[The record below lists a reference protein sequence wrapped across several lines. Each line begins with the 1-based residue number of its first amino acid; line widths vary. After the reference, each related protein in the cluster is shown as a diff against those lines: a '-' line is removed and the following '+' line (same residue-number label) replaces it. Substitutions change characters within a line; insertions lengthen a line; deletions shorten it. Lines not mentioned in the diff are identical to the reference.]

1 MRLGRILRQR
11 WRSLFRRAQAETEMQ
26 RELDLHLEQLTREF
40 IAGGMSPADAR
51 LAAIREFGS
60 TDFFKE
66 ECRDMR
72 RVNWIHDL
80 GKDAIY
86 ACRLLRKSP
95 GFTLTA
101 VLSLALGIGANTAIF
116 SMVNALLLRPLPYP
130 HPERLAMLFER
141 NLSNSSDRA
150 NAAPGNFLDWQKQS
164 AAFEHI
170 SAFQTRT
177 VTLSGNAAEVESER
191 VAACT
196 CSANIFETLEVQPAL
211 GRAFTT
217 QEDQFGAPR
226 LAIIG
231 YPLWQRRFGG
241 RRDAIGQSLRIDAND
256 YRIIG
261 VMPRAFAYPA
271 NNIEV
276 WIPLLTGITPQIQIR
291 HDLHNLTVIGRL
303 RAGTS
308 IAQGAAEVD
317 GISAR
322 YKNAHPQE
330 STGRGAMAIPL
341 HDVLVEGVRTPLVIL
356 LGAVVCVL
364 LIACVNIANLVL
376 TRSIGR
382 TREIGLRA
390 CLGAGRGRIV
400 RQLVTESVLLSIAG
414 GTLGVLL
421 ALSISTTMAAHAPNA
436 AALLPDGKLP
446 LDPLVFIFAFTA
458 ALLAGVVVGLFPAI
472 RVSRMELAETLKDT
486 TRSATASRAHGRF
499 RSAMVAAEV
508 ALAGVL
514 LIASGL
520 LLRSFQQL
528 HQVQPGVRL
537 DDTVVLSFSMPG
549 ENYRTGRQRGV
560 FLEQLADR
568 LRQAPGIR
576 TAGLSSCT
584 PLTGACNVLFY
595 YVDGRPFEPGKF
607 LMAMEQSVDTDYFAA
622 AGVPLVKGRTFTQRD
637 GIGSDAQHPR
647 PGSIIIS
654 ETMAKTVFP
663 NEDPMGKRIFFDYEV
678 QAARLNN
685 QPVPH
690 YQVIGIAAD
699 VRPTLADKP
708 YPMFYRP
715 LLDNAGRGI
724 TAILHAA
731 SGTASA
737 VSAARG
743 ELRRLDPSLPVFRV
757 QTMDEVIGRS
767 TADRRFST
775 TLYLSFAGL
784 ALLLATIG
792 LYGLV
797 SYTVS
802 QRRGEIGVRMAL
814 GANASDV
821 RRLVLLEGLRPAM
834 VGMAIGMVAAA
845 FACRL
850 LRTQLFGIE
859 AVDPT
864 TYASVPIILTAVAAL
879 ACYLPALRATRFDPA
894 HALRAE

>member
-1 MRLGRILRQR
+1 M
-11 WRSLFRRAQAETEMQ
+11 E
-26 RELDLHLEQLTREF
+26 RELDVHLEQLTRDF

-51 LAAIREFGS
+51 LAARREFGS
-60 TDFFKE
+60 TDLYKE

-72 RVNWIHDL
+72 RVNWIQDL

-116 SMVNALLLRPLPYP
+116 SMVNALLLRPLPFP
-130 HPERLAMLFER
+130 HPDRLAMLFER
-141 NLSNSSDRA
+141 NVGQSSDRT

-164 AAFEHI
+164 TAFEQI
-170 SAFQTRT
+170 SAMQTRT
-177 VTLSGNAAEVESER
+177 TTVAGNGADVESER
-191 VAACT
+191 VAACS
-196 CSANIFETLEVQPAL
+196 CSGNIFDTLEVHPVA
-211 GRAFTT
+211 GRAFAA
-217 QEDQFGAPR
+217 EDDKFGASQVVV
-226 LAIIG
+226 IG
-231 YPLWQRRFGG
+231 YGLWQRRFGG
-241 RRDAIGQSLRIDAND
+241 RSDAVGKSIRLDAND

-261 VMPRAFAYPA
+261 VMPRGFAYPQ
-271 NNIEV
+271 NNIEI
-276 WIPLLTGITPQIQIR
+276 WIPLLTAVSPQIQIR

-308 IAQGAAEVD
+308 LAQGTAEID

-330 STGRGAMAIPL
+330 STGRGALAIRL
-341 HDVLVEGVRTPLVIL
+341 HDVLVENVRAPLLIL

-400 RQLVTESVLLSIAG
+400 RQLVTESVLLSIVG
-414 GTLGVLL
+414 GVLGVLL

-436 AALLPDGKLP
+436 ASLLPDGKLP
-446 LDPLVFIFAFTA
+446 LDPLVFVFAFAA
-458 ALLAGVVVGLFPAI
+458 ALVSGVALGLFPAI
-472 RVSRMELAETLKDT
+472 RVSRMELVETLKDS
-486 TRSATASRAHGRF
+486 TRSATASRAHGRS
-499 RSAMVAAEV
+499 RSVMVAAEV

-537 DDTVVLSFSMPG
+537 DDTVVLSFSLPG
-549 ENYRTGRQRGV
+549 QNYRTGQQRAV
-560 FLEQLADR
+560 LLEQLADR
-568 LRQAPGIR
+568 VRQAPGIR

-584 PLTGACNVLFY
+584 PLTGACNMLFY

-607 LMAMEQSVDTDYFAA
+607 LIAIEQSVDTDYFAA
-622 AGVPLVKGRTFTQRD
+622 AGVPLLKGRTFTTRD
-637 GIGSDAQHPR
+637 GTGFDAQHPR

-663 NEDPMGKRIFFDYEV
+663 TEDPMGKRIFFDYEV

-690 YQVIGIAAD
+690 YEVIGVAAH
-699 VRPTLADKP
+699 VRPTLAEKP
-708 YPMFYRP
+708 YPMLYRP

-724 TAILHAA
+724 TAVLHAA
-731 SGTASA
+731 SGTATA
-737 VSAARG
+737 VSAVRA
-743 ELRRLDPSLPVFRV
+743 ELRKLDPNLPIFRV
-757 QTMDEVIGRS
+757 QTMDEIIGRS

-775 TLYLSFAGL
+775 MLYLAFAGL

-797 SYTVS
+797 SYSVS

-821 RRLVLLEGLRPAM
+821 RRLVLLEGLRPAIA
-834 VGMAIGMVAAA
+834 GMAIGMVAAG

-850 LRTQLFGIE
+850 LQAQLFGIGT
-859 AVDPT
+859 VDPV
-864 TYASVPIILTAVAAL
+864 TYASVPAVLVAVAAL

-894 HALRAE
+894 LALRSE